1 MSIQPRQHG
10 AGAIG
15 TLVALAIIAYGVFF
29 AIQYVPQ
36 YLESSQVD
44 SILDT
49 VAGIHAKQPLKDADE
64 VKGAID
70 AQLYIN
76 QMQGLK
82 DAFSVKRHNDAW
94 VVNARYERE
103 LNLLFTKRQKVYEK
117 TLVLD

>member
-1 MSIQPRQHG
+1 MSTKSRQHG

-15 TLVALAIIAYGVFF
+15 TLIAVAIIAYGVFF

-44 SILDT
+44 SILQT
-49 VAGIHAKQPLKDADE
+49 VADIHQKQPLKDAQD

-70 AQLYIN
+70 SQLYIN

-82 DAFSVKRHNDAW
+82 DAFSVTRHNDAW
-94 VVNARYERE
+94 VVKARYERE
-103 LNLLFTKRQKVYEK
+103 LNLLFTKKQKVYEK